1 METFSNPPGVS
12 ESLRVGR
19 SAAVQSGST
28 LAFGKV
34 LTVSG
39 KRWQLEVDMALDI
52 GTPVEIRVEL
62 TPISGT
68 ALARARVSH
77 ALPVA
82 DGEPPRYFVE
92 VAEIAAE
99 DRERCSNWLDSLRT
113 GGTLST
119 FSAVSDV
126 YGLAGGRA
134 SVRDV
139 LRNRDDPRGNGV
151 TVLE

>member
-1 METFSNPPGVS
+1 METYSTPPGAV
-12 ESLRVGR
+12 ENLRVGR
-19 SAAVQSGST
+19 AAAIQSGST

-39 KRWQLEVDMALDI
+39 KRWQLEVDIALEI
-52 GTPVEIRVEL
+52 GTRVEVRVEL

-68 ALARARVSH
+68 ALARGRVSH

-82 DGEPPRYFVE
+82 DGEPARYFVE
-92 VAEIAAE
+92 ISEIAAE
-99 DRERCSNWLDSLRT
+99 DRERCANWLDSVRT

-126 YGLAGGRA
+126 RGIGGGRA

-139 LRNRDDPRGNGV
+139 LRNRDDLRGGV